1 MWIDPSTLNTYTTH
15 AEIRAAFRQIS
26 FPSGLTD
33 DAIAA
38 AGLVPVV
45 PTERPSYDAAT
56 QRVDQVAPAL
66 DGDTWRQQWTVV
78 TLSEA
83 ERRARIP
90 SVVSRK
96 QARMALVL
104 SGVTLTAVQSA
115 IDAITDSTERAL
127 AQIAW
132 DDAVE
137 FRRDDPFLISMAA
150 ALSLTESQLDDM
162 FTLAATL

>member
-1 MWIDPSTLNTYTTH
+1 MWIDPSTLHTYTTH

-26 FPSGLTD
+26 FPSGLTG

-45 PTERPSYDAAT
+45 PTERPSYDAST
-56 QRVDQVAPAL
+56 QKVEAAPAL

-78 TLSEA
+78 TLSES
-83 ERRARIP
+83 ERRALIP

-104 SGVTLTAVQSA
+104 SGIPLASVQAA
-115 IDAITDSTERAL
+115 IDAIEDDTQRAL

-132 DDAVE
+132 EDATE
-137 FRRDDPFLISMAA
+137 FRRDDPFLAMLSG
-150 ALSLTESQLDDM
+150 ALGLTEAQLDDL
-162 FTLAATL
+162 FSLAATL